1 MAALNRLSQR
11 IIENF
16 HETTRDLSLLTGSS
30 QSSATYFD
38 TSDDKLKEISKLL
51 DSRVERERL
60 EGMKRI
66 IAGMSKGRDMEP
78 FFAQVVKNVVS
89 QSIEIRKLVYI
100 YLLKFAST
108 NSDLLLLSI
117 NTFQKDLSDP
127 SPLIRSMSLRVL
139 TSIRVPVIQGIV
151 MLGLKKLVNDRNP
164 WVRKTVAGGL
174 AKVYEMD
181 SSSLP
186 QLLPLLQTLLASPS
200 PLTLGASLTA
210 FLEICPERLDLL
222 HPYYRHIVKLLV
234 DADEWGQAVALQV
247 LTRYARVMLEQP
259 DQAGNV
265 DPSTVASKV
274 KPAENGDNKVIQ
286 GAGDS
291 EDEFEGIDEDLA
303 MFLHFIK
310 PLFQSRNPAVV
321 LATANAYYH
330 LAPSGHKAIG
340 QELLVS
346 PLLRLAGSS
355 SDLRVGRQE
364 MASLSW
370 EVVASMAAERPWLFA
385 KHHSAFFLHASDSA
399 SIQQSKLR
407 SLITL
412 VTAENA
418 QISLREFKHYVR
430 FAEDGTAE
438 EAVRALGHLIRTQ
451 PEVASSG
458 LSALM
463 KLLKSQRDA
472 LVAQAVIVLKSV
484 ILAQSQSASISP
496 NLPAPQ
502 KLVARL
508 AKQLDGITNSTAR
521 ASVFWLVG
529 QFAASD
535 PSQEGDKQ
543 GLGWE
548 GMALWVP
555 DVFRKGVKG
564 FVQESIQAKLQILT
578 LATKLL
584 VLSPASSQLNLM
596 SNYLFSLARY
606 DAVYDVR
613 DRARFLNALLRGVKD
628 EKKQAV
634 VPENAANGTDNGDGD
649 EAATGV
655 DEDGEG
661 DQDVGGVVLR
671 REQVRVIVL
680 GKREINEKAQEQG
693 SEYDVGS
700 MSRITGK
707 KLGGYEALPEW
718 TEDPTDSSLRD
729 SELDNPQAHTPLPPP
744 TPTYPVGGSGPAHI
758 PGGPPGISGSPM
770 GSSPAGSVPRTA
782 SGAAVG
788 AAGLGAGAGKG
799 KFRDLDAF
807 LNSESES
814 GSEVEDEDDSEEDA
828 RSHPSRPVPLTAPP
842 RSAIV
847 PEYEE
852 DTSTSES
859 ESGNG
864 DRNGGEDNSTSDEE
878 SSEEEDGLGD
888 ENARLYR

>member
-100 YLLKFAST
+100 YLLRFAST

-181 SSSLP
+181 TSSLP
-186 QLLPLLQTLLASPS
+186 QLISLLQTLLASPS

-210 FLEICPERLDLL
+210 FLEICPDRLDLL

-259 DQAGNV
+259 DNAGNV
-265 DPSTVASKV
+265 DPSTITRQE
-274 KPAENGDNKVIQ
+274 ENGDK
-286 GAGDS
+286 AGDEGS
-291 EDEFEGIDEDLA
+291 EDEFEGLDEDLA

-310 PLFQSRNPAVV
+310 PLFQSRNPSVV

-330 LAPSGHKAIG
+330 LAPSGHKAVG
-340 QELLVS
+340 QDLLVR

-355 SDLRVGRQE
+355 SDIRVGRE
-364 MASLSW
+364 EIASLTW
-370 EVVASMAAERPWLFA
+370 EVIASMAEERPWLFA
-385 KHHSAFFLHASDSA
+385 KQHSAFFLHASDSA
-399 SIQQSKLR
+399 SIQKSKLR
-407 SLITL
+407 ALITL
-412 VTAENA
+412 VTPDNA
-418 QISLREFKHYVR
+418 QISLREFKYYVR
-430 FAEDGTAE
+430 FAEDSTAE
-438 EAVRALGHLIRTQ
+438 EAVRALGHLVRTQ

-484 ILAQSQSASISP
+484 ILAQSQSQSQSQSASASITST
-496 NLPAPQ
+496 LPAPQ
-502 KLVARL
+502 RLVARL
-508 AKQLDGITNSTAR
+508 AKQLDGITNDKAR

-535 PSQEGDKQ
+535 PSQEGEKQ

-555 DVFRKGVKG
+555 DILRKGIKG

-584 VLSPASSQLNLM
+584 VLSPASAQLNLM

-606 DAVYDVR
+606 DGAYDVR

-628 EKKQAV
+628 EKKSVSMA
-634 VPENAANGTDNGDGD
+634 ENGDGNGGD
-649 EAATGV
+649 DQEHEEVG
-655 DEDGEG
+655 EQGEG
-661 DQDVGGVVLR
+661 DQDQDQDVGGVVLR

-680 GKREINEKAQEQG
+680 GKRIIDEKAKEQVPE
-693 SEYDVGS
+693 SEYEVGS

-707 KLGGYEALPEW
+707 KLGGYEGLPEW
-718 TEDPTDSSLRD
+718 TDDPTDSSLRD
-729 SELDNPQAHTPLPPP
+729 SELDNPQAHTPLPAP
-744 TPTYPVGGSGPAHI
+744 TPTYPMGVSSVPAHI
-758 PGGPPGISGSPM
+758 PSPGISGSPI
-770 GSSPAGSVPRTA
+770 GSSPAGSIPRGPGNMNTV
-782 SGAAVG
+782 AA
-788 AAGLGAGAGKG
+788 AAGAGASKG

-814 GSEVEDEDDSEEDA
+814 GGSEEEDEDDSEEDST
-828 RSHPSRPVPLTAPP
+828 SHAARPVPLTAPP

-847 PEYEE
+847 PEYDE
-852 DTSTSES
+852 DTSTSDDHGDDYGDGDTS
-859 ESGNG
+859 E
-864 DRNGGEDNSTSDEE
+864 EE
-878 SSEEEDGLGD
+878 SSDEDGD

>member
-38 TSDDKLKEISKLL
+38 TSDDKLKEIAKLL

-100 YLLKFAST
+100 YLLRFAST

-151 MLGLKKLVNDRNP
+151 MLGLKKLVHDRNP

-259 DQAGNV
+259 DHAGNV
-265 DPSTVASKV
+265 DPSTITKPNKV
-274 KPAENGDNKVIQ
+274 GNGDEGNKADE
-286 GAGDS
+286 GS

-330 LAPSGHKAIG
+330 LAPSGHKAVG
-340 QELLVS
+340 QDYLVR

-355 SDLRVGRQE
+355 SDIRVGRQE
-364 MASLSW
+364 IASLTW
-370 EVVASMAAERPWLFA
+370 EVIASMAEERPWLFA
-385 KHHSAFFLHASDSA
+385 KHHSSFFLHASDSA
-399 SIQQSKLR
+399 SIQKSKLR
-407 SLITL
+407 ALITL
-412 VTAENA
+412 VTIENA
-418 QISLREFKHYVR
+418 HVSLREFKHYVR
-430 FAEDGTAE
+430 FAEDSTAE
-438 EAVRALGHLIRTQ
+438 EAVRALGHLVRTQ

-458 LSALM
+458 LSTLM

-472 LVAQAVIVLKSV
+472 LVAQAVIVLKTV
-484 ILAQSQSASISP
+484 ILAQSQSQSQSSSISP
-496 NLPAPQ
+496 NIPAPQ
-502 KLVARL
+502 TLVARL
-508 AKQLDGITNSTAR
+508 AKQLDGITNSKAR
-521 ASVFWLVG
+521 ASVYWLVG

-535 PSQEGDKQ
+535 PSQDGDKQ

-555 DVFRKGVKG
+555 DILRKGVKG

-584 VLSPASSQLNLM
+584 ILSPTSAQLNLM

-606 DAVYDVR
+606 DASYDVR

-628 EKKQAV
+628 EKKAV
-634 VPENAANGTDNGDGD
+634 ISDNAENGDGD
-649 EAATGV
+649 QVEARNDA
-655 DEDGEG
+655 EEGEG
-661 DQDVGGVVLR
+661 DQDIGGVVLR

-680 GKREINEKAQEQG
+680 GKRNIDEKAKVSAPG
-693 SEYDVGS
+693 SEYEVGS
-700 MSRITGK
+700 MSRITGR
-707 KLGGYEALPEW
+707 KLGGYEGLPEW
-718 TEDPTDSSLRD
+718 TDDPTDSSLRD
-729 SELDNPQAHTPLPPP
+729 SELDNPQAQTPLPPP
-744 TPTYPVGGSGPAHI
+744 TPTYPSGAGVNVPIHI
-758 PGGPPGISGSPM
+758 PSPGLSGSPM
-770 GSSPAGSVPRTA
+770 GSSPAGSVPRSA
-782 SGAAVG
+782 KANPSIA
-788 AAGLGAGAGKG
+788 GAGAGTGADAGKG
-799 KFRDLDAF
+799 KFMDLDAF

-814 GSEVEDEDDSEEDA
+814 GTEDDDGDSDGDDDA
-828 RSHPSRPVPLTAPP
+828 RSPVPRHVPLTAPP

-847 PEYEE
+847 PEYEYDE
-852 DTSTSES
+852 DTTTSGSDAEDGSSAEGEETSEDERN
-859 ESGNG
+859 ES
-864 DRNGGEDNSTSDEE
+864 T
-878 SSEEEDGLGD
+878 
-888 ENARLYR
+888 RLYR